1 MLQNALDL
9 TVSKQALEAEQVSVQ
24 EEEVPVWAAA
34 SLTVMRDNGIGLD
47 ATAEMT
53 RADVAQVL
61 YKTSILSVNAP
72 GTAVFR
78 MQQ

>member
-9 TVSKQALEAEQVSVQ
+9 AITQEALETSAQDG
-24 EEEVPVWAAA
+24 EEVPAWAAA
-34 SLTVMRDNGIGLD
+34 SLTVMNSNGIALSASQELTRGD
-47 ATAEMT
+47 A
-53 RADVAQVL
+53 AQVL
-61 YKTSILSVNAP
+61 YQVSILSIDAP